1 MVAVRDDGKQPA
13 RSVAPPAHTDEQAPS
28 SRGGEEFD
36 SEILRER
43 QLLLSIT
50 GIGLFVFIPATFLIA
65 LSGLGDSPWLSTV
78 AMATYVAVSATSY
91 VLAKNFLVALAS
103 HLVLTGALVLA
114 IFGVMTFGGMAGPQ
128 GVSFPFVVLAALLL
142 RGRRAAIGYGFVTSV
157 FIWTV
162 ALAETSGLVAPRYG
176 AGPHMGAFLVVLHVI
191 TASVVISMANR
202 QRRGAQ
208 DEAERVAKIAK
219 TNQRRLEQLIAESPD
234 GLAWFDSTPRLMECN
249 PEFSRLCNSSP
260 ARLIGKPIGQLG
272 RFAAASRMEAVRAME
287 LLGAGA
293 GEQRFTLRSEG
304 LPACIV
310 EVRAKRVVLAGG
322 QEAFQWIARDVTERE
337 MAREARERLELEL
350 QAARRLEDIGRLAGG
365 VAHDFNNLLT
375 AVNANV
381 HLLVRDSSLSPI
393 ARRQIDIVRQAG
405 ERAAALTQQL
415 LAFARRQVLEPRPV
429 ELRGTV
435 EGMAPLLQ
443 QLLGTAIVLEL
454 QLGAQDLWVEAD
466 RTRFEQVLT
475 NLVVNARDAMP
486 LGGRVVIGLD
496 VETVGQHP
504 VLGPGPHV
512 VLRVEDTGEGMDAA
526 TVERIFEPFFTTKA
540 PSQGTGLGLATV
552 HGIVRQ
558 SGGHV
563 SVRTGEG
570 QGATFRVYLPRIAPP
585 QPSSSREDD
594 ASPSAWKDAREP
606 EAVAPPSSGTVLVVD
621 DESLVRQTVAN
632 VLELAGFRVLA
643 ADGPGSVDVVLEGAT
658 TLDLL
663 VTDVVMPGESGPEL
677 VERLRKRWSGLQ
689 VLFMSGYADELN
701 TGRWRVELPYHYLQ
715 KPFSP
720 GELLQI
726 VFESMAARVPAHH
739 GAGPRE
745 VGRREARARDVLSE
759 GASSEGARVQGIE
772 GSSPSEPG
780 SADALGSA
788 GEPGSADALGSA
800 DAQGSVGG
808 LGPAGR

>member
-1 MVAVRDDGKQPA
+1 
-13 RSVAPPAHTDEQAPS
+13 
-28 SRGGEEFD
+28 
-36 SEILRER
+36 
-43 QLLLSIT
+43 
-50 GIGLFVFIPATFLIA
+50 
-65 LSGLGDSPWLSTV
+65 
-78 AMATYVAVSATSY
+78 
-91 VLAKNFLVALAS
+91 
-103 HLVLTGALVLA
+103 
-114 IFGVMTFGGMAGPQ
+114 
-128 GVSFPFVVLAALLL
+128 
-142 RGRRAAIGYGFVTSV
+142 
-157 FIWTV
+157 V

-512 VLRVEDTGEGMDAA
+512 VLRVEDTGEGMEAA

-585 QPSSSREDD
+585 QP
-594 ASPSAWKDAREP
+594 
-606 EAVAPPSSGTVLVVD
+606 
-621 DESLVRQTVAN
+621 
-632 VLELAGFRVLA
+632 
-643 ADGPGSVDVVLEGAT
+643 
-658 TLDLL
+658 
-663 VTDVVMPGESGPEL
+663 
-677 VERLRKRWSGLQ
+677 
-689 VLFMSGYADELN
+689 
-701 TGRWRVELPYHYLQ
+701 
-715 KPFSP
+715 
-720 GELLQI
+720 
-726 VFESMAARVPAHH
+726 
-739 GAGPRE
+739 
-745 VGRREARARDVLSE
+745 
-759 GASSEGARVQGIE
+759 
-772 GSSPSEPG
+772 
-780 SADALGSA
+780 
-788 GEPGSADALGSA
+788 
-800 DAQGSVGG
+800 
-808 LGPAGR
+808 

>member
-1 MVAVRDDGKQPA
+1 
-13 RSVAPPAHTDEQAPS
+13 
-28 SRGGEEFD
+28 
-36 SEILRER
+36 
-43 QLLLSIT
+43 
-50 GIGLFVFIPATFLIA
+50 
-65 LSGLGDSPWLSTV
+65 
-78 AMATYVAVSATSY
+78 
-91 VLAKNFLVALAS
+91 
-103 HLVLTGALVLA
+103 
-114 IFGVMTFGGMAGPQ
+114 
-128 GVSFPFVVLAALLL
+128 
-142 RGRRAAIGYGFVTSV
+142 
-157 FIWTV
+157 
-162 ALAETSGLVAPRYG
+162 
-176 AGPHMGAFLVVLHVI
+176 
-191 TASVVISMANR
+191 
-202 QRRGAQ
+202 
-208 DEAERVAKIAK
+208 
-219 TNQRRLEQLIAESPD
+219 
-234 GLAWFDSTPRLMECN
+234 
-249 PEFSRLCNSSP
+249 SP

-322 QEAFQWIARDVTERE
+322 QEAFQWVARDVTERE

-381 HLLVRDSSLSPI
+381 HLLVRDSGLSPI

-526 TVERIFEPFFTTKA
+526 PVERIFEPFFTTKA

-689 VLFMSGYADELN
+689 VSFMSG
-701 TGRWRVELPYHYLQ
+701 
-715 KPFSP
+715 
-720 GELLQI
+720 
-726 VFESMAARVPAHH
+726 
-739 GAGPRE
+739 
-745 VGRREARARDVLSE
+745 
-759 GASSEGARVQGIE
+759 
-772 GSSPSEPG
+772 
-780 SADALGSA
+780 
-788 GEPGSADALGSA
+788 
-800 DAQGSVGG
+800 
-808 LGPAGR
+808 